1 MPITDGIIRERE
13 KVRLKGNACKIVEKL
28 YDKNLFRTTIVEKIA
43 YLSDGL
49 LVRGYIAR
57 PSVGGPCPVLIWNRG
72 GYGDKGA
79 LSDLTAYLILAST
92 AAWGYVVL
100 ASQYR
105 GNRQSEGLEDWG
117 GDDLHDALNM
127 ARVAENVPE
136 CDPTR
141 MAIEGPSRGGMVT
154 YRALAQ
160 YHDFKCAMVHA
171 GITDLRH
178 MIMTK
183 PDFERIVERHLGKLS
198 EAERNIRLDELSAT
212 RIAKDFPKNCPIL
225 IMHGDKD
232 KTVPIEQSELLVKK
246 LVEYD
251 IPHKYIRIKD
261 GTHVALKDGSYK
273 EIDEYRR
280 DWLAKYLTG

>member
-1 MPITDGIIRERE
+1 MPVTDGIIRERE
-13 KVRLKGNACKIVEKL
+13 KVRLKGNACRIVEKL
-28 YDKNLFRTTIVEKIA
+28 YDKNLFSNTIVERIA

-57 PSVGGPCPVLIWNRG
+57 PSGDGTYPVLIWNRG

-127 ARVAENVPE
+127 THVAENVPE

-160 YHDFKCAMVHA
+160 NHDFKCAIIHA
-171 GITDLRH
+171 GITDLRQ
-178 MIMTK
+178 MMQGK
-183 PDFERIVERHLGKLS
+183 PDKN
-198 EAERNIRLDELSAT
+198 ARLDELSAT
-212 RIAKDFPKNCPIL
+212 HIAKKFSRNCPIL

-232 KTVPIEQSELLVKK
+232 KTVPIEQSEMLVKK
-246 LVEYD
+246 LIEYD

-273 EIDEYRR
+273 EIDYYRR
-280 DWLAKYLTG
+280 EWLAKYLAE